1 MVPFSFHSCSSDI
14 HVLDTPNMQRVLRL
28 PIPTD
33 DTISTEFD
41 LLLHPVFV
49 EFAGFRDGDTA
60 LDAFNML

>member
-1 MVPFSFHSCSSDI
+1 M
-14 HVLDTPNMQRVLRL
+14 LDTPNMQRVLRL

-49 EFAGFRDGDTA
+49 EFAGFRDGDIA